1 MTLNAQVQRL
11 AQMRAARQEYV
22 AQAKKLEEAI
32 AASPQGQLL
41 NGLKGKL
48 AELASATE
56 AAEEAV
62 RADAVFEYNKTGS
75 KCPHPAVKVKIFK
88 RVIYDAKAALEYA
101 RQHIPNAVRLDARKF
116 EKAALELDLGFVEVV
131 AEPRAQIDQDLTG
144 YMDIYKEERN
154 EQSQGA

>member
-1 MTLNAQVQRL
+1 MALDDQVQRL
-11 AQMRAARQEYV
+11 ARIRAKREACVEQARE
-22 AQAKKLEEAI
+22 LERAL
-32 AASPQGQLL
+32 AASPKGQLL
-41 NGLKGKL
+41 SGLRGKL
-48 AELASATE
+48 AELDANLA

-62 RADAVFEYNKTGS
+62 RADAVFEYNATGS
-75 KCPHPAVKVKIFK
+75 KHPHPAVKVKIFK